1 MIQWTPTI
9 RRGRRLLPP
18 SERHIQ
24 SEGDPTSMEDTI
36 LRRTW
41 AEIDLDA
48 LAHNYR
54 RARELTGPGVRYLG
68 VVKAD
73 AYGHGAIQVAA
84 QLEELG
90 ADYLAVSSLD
100 EARELRHG
108 GIDAPILILGHTPP
122 EMVPELIRYHI
133 TQAVSARAK
142 AEEYNAAASACGGR
156 LKVHI
161 KVDTG
166 MSRLGFLV
174 RDEHFDGGVEAIA
187 ASCALPG
194 LEAEGI
200 FTHFA
205 VSDEDDTDSEAYT
218 REQFA
223 LFLRVVNALAER
235 GRTFPIR
242 HCANSGALARYPEM
256 YLDMVR
262 PGIALYGVGADA
274 KRLGLRPVMTLKSS
288 VSTIKIFDP
297 GTDISYGRTYR
308 AADKARIG
316 VLPIGYADGLFR
328 GLSNRLAVVTDQGP
342 APIRGRIC
350 MDMTMVDLTGLP
362 DVKVG
367 SEVEIFGRRQS
378 VDHLAQLLDTISYE
392 LLCAVSK
399 RVPRVYLRDG
409 QVVERALRLQ

>member
-1 MIQWTPTI
+1 M
-9 RRGRRLLPP
+9 
-18 SERHIQ
+18 E
-24 SEGDPTSMEDTI
+24 MEDTI

-54 RARELTGPGVRYLG
+54 RARELTGPKVKYLG

-73 AYGHGAIQVAA
+73 AYGHGAVQISRK
-84 QLEELG
+84 LEELG

-108 GIDAPILILGHTPP
+108 GIHMPILILGHTPP
-122 EMVPELIRYHI
+122 DMVPQLIQYNI
-133 TQAVSARAK
+133 TQTVSAQAK
-142 AEEYNAAASACGGR
+142 AEEYSAAASQCGGT

-174 RDEHFDGGVEAIA
+174 RDGHFEGGAEAILR
-187 ASCALPG
+187 SCALPH

-205 VSDEDDTDSEAYT
+205 AADEDDEPSEAYT
-218 REQFA
+218 REQFGV
-223 LFLRVVNALAER
+223 FTRVIGILAAK
-235 GRTFPIR
+235 GRTFAIR
-242 HCANSGALARYPEM
+242 HCTHSGALARYPEM

-274 KRLGLRPVMTLKSS
+274 PRLDLRPVMSLKSC

-297 GTDISYGRTYR
+297 DTDISYGRTFR
-308 AADKARIG
+308 TTGKTRIG

-328 GLSNRLAVVTDQGP
+328 GLSNHMAVQTASGP
-342 APIRGRIC
+342 APVRGRIC
-350 MDMTMVDLTGLP
+350 MDMTMVDLTDKP
-362 DVKVG
+362 DVHVG
-367 SEVEIFGRRQS
+367 DAVELFGTRQR
-378 VDHLAQLLDTISYE
+378 VDELADILGTIPYE
-392 LLCAVSK
+392 LTCAVSK
-399 RVPRVYLRDG
+399 RVPRLYMENG
-409 QVVERALRLQ
+409 EVVERSLRLLL